1 MPRLLQFVE
10 NLMLRKHLER
20 QADQLGM
27 EFLVATSGDSQEDP
41 QIIVAELE
49 HPQAFIRIRDWKSR
63 WPDCFLAL
71 SVSEPDRERWIAAEN
86 AGADLVANRGALPR
100 LLRDKMKLLQQGHS
114 LTKKKL
120 KLKAKPV
127 VNTGDGL
134 VARLP
139 DSPED
144 PIVVFRMGERLCAVR
159 DICPHAGI
167 SLADGEFYPVTGSI
181 TCPEHGSRFQV
192 CSGERLRGPAD
203 YPLRTYQAFNEHGE
217 IWVEIEQ
224 DS

>member
-71 SVSEPDRERWIAAEN
+71 SVSEPDRERWIAAET
-86 AGADLVANRGALPR
+86 V
-100 LLRDKMKLLQQGHS
+100 
-114 LTKKKL
+114 
-120 KLKAKPV
+120 
-127 VNTGDGL
+127 
-134 VARLP
+134 
-139 DSPED
+139 
-144 PIVVFRMGERLCAVR
+144 C
-159 DICPHAGI
+159 
-167 SLADGEFYPVTGSI
+167 
-181 TCPEHGSRFQV
+181 
-192 CSGERLRGPAD
+192 CSGYLSPCRVFSCGRRVLSCHRKHNLSRA
-203 YPLRTYQAFNEHGE
+203 R
-217 IWVEIEQ
+217 
-224 DS
+224 